1 MTCRRGISWAISI
14 LGKSFASERALAI
27 ILGDKL
33 KEKNIWIYKIRAY
46 FFRYPKL

>member
-1 MTCRRGISWAISI
+1 MTCRRGISWAINI

-33 KEKNIWIYKIRAY
+33 KEKIYGSTK
-46 FFRYPKL
+46 